1 MEFHREILITY
12 KCQDKWSSKT
22 KEVPI
27 MKFPQTHIFIVLFV
41 CSVVAAAT
49 TIIIFV
55 IYVLIFG
62 KDSGNFH
69 V

>member
-1 MEFHREILITY
+1 
-12 KCQDKWSSKT
+12 
-22 KEVPI
+22 